1 MSSSEEPRIPLDHLV
16 AFHRSGSPE
25 GAGQSCQDLPTQ
37 IQAEVP
43 ASWEAFSVG
52 LMGIII
58 RFHILLCLSPFLTH
72 Q

>member
-1 MSSSEEPRIPLDHLV
+1 MLGPPPPSTALGLQKELV
-16 AFHRSGSPE
+16 R
-25 GAGQSCQDLPTQ
+25 SCQDLPTQ